1 MQRFWETV
9 IEPVLDAVRPGVVVE
24 IGSDQ
29 GGNTENLLG
38 FCRRTGATLHV
49 IDPAP
54 GYDAAEWQREH
65 DGRLV
70 FHKDLSLNALPRI
83 EAFDAVLIDGDH
95 NWYTVLHELKMIE
108 DLCDARSRGFPLVM
122 LHDAGW
128 PYGRRDLY
136 YAPETIPEEYRK
148 PHAKKGM
155 LPGIP
160 SLVEEGGL
168 NQHLQN
174 AVLENEPRGG
184 VLTAIEDF
192 LGRTDH
198 RLDLTRIPGIHGL
211 AILVP
216 ARLREENATLGSL
229 LENLRFS
236 PFVTGYVEA
245 VEKARLDDQIRQQE
259 ERVNH
264 RQRLEEESRA
274 LRETRQELRKTHQE
288 LQQTRQELQQTR
300 QELQQTRQ
308 ELQQTRQELTK
319 LVRWFDEMIEATSD
333 LLRSPQWKA
342 SQALGDLQRKAL
354 RRSEE
359 PTVADHLQE
368 VMGRFRAWQEDR
380 ASRADGPPSGDVRG
394 EPEKSGAVERP

>member
-1 MQRFWETV
+1 VQPE
-9 IEPVLDAVRPGVVVE
+9 VVVE

-38 FCRRTGATLHV
+38 FCRRTGATLHL

-65 DGRLV
+65 DGLLV
-70 FHKDLSLNALPRI
+70 FHKDLSLNALPQI

-95 NWYTVLHELKMIE
+95 NWYTVFHELKMIE
-108 DLCDARSRGFPLVM
+108 DLCDARSREFPLVM

-136 YAPETIPEEYRK
+136 YDPDTIPEEHRK

-155 LPGIP
+155 LPGVP

-168 NQHLQN
+168 NQHLHN

-192 LGRTDH
+192 LGETDH
-198 RLDLTRIPGIHGL
+198 RLDLTRLPGIHGL

-216 ARLREENATLGSL
+216 ARLREENAELGSF

-236 PFVTGYVEA
+236 PFVSGYVEA

-264 RQRLEEESRA
+264 RQRLKQESRA
-274 LRETRQELRKTHQE
+274 LRETRQELGE
-288 LQQTRQELQQTR
+288 TRR
-300 QELQQTRQ
+300 
-308 ELQQTRQELTK
+308 ELTR
-319 LVRWFDEMIEATSD
+319 LARWLEEMSEGTSD
-333 LLRSPQWKA
+333 LLRSRQWKTV
-342 SQALGDLQRKAL
+342 QALGELQRKAL
-354 RRSEE
+354 RRSEGS
-359 PTVADHLQE
+359 TVADNLQE

-380 ASRADGPPSGDVRG
+380 ASRTGGPPGDGQG
-394 EPEKSGAVERP
+394 EPEKAGAVERP

>member
-9 IEPVLDAVRPGVVVE
+9 IEPVLDAVRPGVIVE

-65 DGRLV
+65 AGRLV
-70 FHKDLSLNALPRI
+70 FHKDLSLNVLPQI

-95 NWYTVLHELKMIE
+95 NWYTVFHELKMIE
-108 DLCDARSRGFPLVM
+108 DLCDGRSREFPMVM

-136 YAPETIPEEYRK
+136 YDPDTIPEEHRK
-148 PHAKKGM
+148 PHEKKGM
-155 LPGIP
+155 LPGVP
-160 SLVEEGGL
+160 NLVEEGGL
-168 NQHLQN
+168 NQHLHN
-174 AVLENEPRGG
+174 AVLENEPRSG

-192 LGRTDH
+192 LGETDH
-198 RLDLTRIPGIHGL
+198 RLDLTRLPGIHGL

-216 ARLREENATLGSL
+216 ARLREENTELGSL
-229 LENLRFS
+229 LENLRFL
-236 PFVTGYVEA
+236 PFISGYVEA

-274 LRETRQELRKTHQE
+274 LRETRQELKEARRE
-288 LQQTRQELQQTR
+288 LRESPIEEVARLA
-300 QELQQTRQ
+300 
-308 ELQQTRQELTK
+308 
-319 LVRWFDEMIEATSD
+319 RWLEEMSEGTSA
-333 LLRSPQWKA
+333 LLRSRQWKIG
-342 SQALGDLQRKAL
+342 QALGELHRKAL
-354 RRSEE
+354 RRPEN
-359 PTVADHLQE
+359 PTPADHLQE
-368 VMGRFRAWQEDR
+368 VMGRFRAWQEDG
-380 ASRADGPPSGDVRG
+380 ASQSSGPPSGDG
-394 EPEKSGAVERP
+394 QGGPEKSGAVERP

>member
-9 IEPVLDAVRPGVVVE
+9 IGPVLDAVQPEVIIE

-70 FHKDLSLNALPRI
+70 FHKDLSLNALPQI

-95 NWYTVLHELKMIE
+95 NWYTVFHELKMIA
-108 DLCDARSRGFPLVM
+108 DLCDRRSREFPLVM

-136 YAPETIPEEYRK
+136 YAPDTIPEEHRK
-148 PHAKKGM
+148 PHEKKGM
-155 LPGIP
+155 LPGVP

-168 NQHLQN
+168 NQHLHN

-192 LGRTDH
+192 LEETDH
-198 RLDLTRIPGIHGL
+198 RLDLTRLPGIHGL

-216 ARLREENATLGSL
+216 ARLREENGKLRSL
-229 LENLRFS
+229 LGNLRFS
-236 PFVTGYVEA
+236 PFVSGYVEA

-264 RQRLEEESRA
+264 RQRLEVESRA
-274 LRETRQELRKTHQE
+274 LREARQELRKTHRE
-288 LQQTRQELQQTR
+288 LKETRR
-300 QELQQTRQ
+300 
-308 ELQQTRQELTK
+308 ELTK
-319 LVRWFDEMIEATSD
+319 LARLFDEMIEPTSD
-333 LLRSPQWKA
+333 LLRSPRWKTG
-342 SQALGDLQRKAL
+342 QALGELQRKAL

-359 PTVADHLQE
+359 PTVVDHLQE

-380 ASRADGPPSGDVRG
+380 ASRTGGQPSGD
-394 EPEKSGAVERP
+394 EQEKSEKSGAVEELP